1 MDISKA
7 QDVEA
12 GDGTT
17 TVVVIAGALLE
28 AAGNLLEKSVH
39 PSVIAEAFLQCQR
52 HTKNILRQIAIPMN
66 LDDREAL
73 IRSAKTS
80 LNSKVV
86 SNTSHLLAPLAV
98 DAVLRV
104 IDPQTATNVDL
115 NAIRVVKKLGGTVED
130 TELVEGLVFDQSASH
145 QAGGPTMIK
154 KAKIGLIQYCLSAPK
169 TAMDN
174 QVIVQD
180 YSQIDRVLRDE
191 RNYIKKLVKPI
202 IKSGCNVLLIQ
213 KSILRDAYSDLSLS
227 FLARKK
233 VMVITNIERQD
244 IEFISQTLGCQPIAD
259 STQFTAS
266 KLGQADLVEE
276 VNTPDGP
283 IVKVTGVKNP
293 GKTVSLLV
301 RGSNEMVLGEAERSV
316 HDALCVV
323 RSLVKE
329 RNMIVGGGAPEIH
342 LSLAL
347 EKLANEQQAGM
358 LGYCMKAF
366 ARALE
371 IIPYTLA
378 ENAGLNAIQV
388 VTELRAAHA
397 RGEHTTGINVRKGRV
412 GELESDKVLQPLLV
426 TSSAVSLAAECVRIL
441 MKIDDIVAVR

>member
-28 AAGNLLEKSVH
+28 AAGGLLEKSVH
-39 PSVIAEAFLQCQR
+39 PSVIAEAFLHCQR
-52 HTKNILRQIAIPMN
+52 QAKLILRQIAIPADLN
-66 LDDREAL
+66 DREAL

-98 DAVLRV
+98 DSVLRV
-104 IDPQTATNVDL
+104 IDVKTAVNVDL

-145 QAGGPTMIK
+145 QAGGPTLIR

-169 TAMDN
+169 TQMDN
-174 QVIVQD
+174 QVVVND

-213 KSILRDAYSDLSLS
+213 KSILRDAFSDLSLS
-227 FLARKK
+227 FLARKN
-233 VMVITNIERQD
+233 VMVIPNVERQD

-259 STQFTAS
+259 SQQFTAA

-276 VNTPDGP
+276 INTPDGP

-293 GKTVSLLV
+293 GRTVSLLV
-301 RGSNEMVLGEAERSV
+301 RGSNHMVLGEAERSV

-329 RNMIVGGGAPEIH
+329 RYMVVGGGAPEIH
-342 LSLAL
+342 LSLQL
-347 EKLANEQQAGM
+347 EKLANEEGGM
-358 LGYCMKAF
+358 TGYCMKAF

-388 VTELRAAHA
+388 VTELRAAHS

-412 GELESDKVLQPLLV
+412 AELSGDKVLQPLLV